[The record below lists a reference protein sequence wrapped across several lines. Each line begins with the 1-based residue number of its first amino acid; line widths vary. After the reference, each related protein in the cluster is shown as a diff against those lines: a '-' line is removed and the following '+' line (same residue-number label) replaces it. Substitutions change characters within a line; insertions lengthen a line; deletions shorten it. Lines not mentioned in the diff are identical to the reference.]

1 MSARANTGK
10 DRRAGPTGRFKA
22 GRSSRGAKGTEK
34 QTLKSSAE
42 KQLPLGAL
50 SKAVL
55 FPEGPGSAKG
65 GRWVG
70 RSCPSPRS
78 WVFGGTEESG
88 DGGQGRE

>member
-1 MSARANTGK
+1 M
-10 DRRAGPTGRFKA
+10 
-22 GRSSRGAKGTEK
+22 GRSLRGAKGTEK

-50 SKAVL
+50 SKAML

-78 WVFGGTEESG
+78 RSRVSGGTAESG
-88 DGGQGRE
+88 RWGAG